1 MPLKIRNLH
10 RTKMR
15 AKQVQK
21 LNIIKLSRVK
31 QNYTEN
37 NIVQTA
43 FSFSFVKTN
52 NLEFVKTIC
61 LPLSR

>member
-43 FSFSFVKTN
+43 FSFVKTN

-61 LPLSR
+61 LPLSH

>member
-15 AKQVQK
+15 AKQLQK

-37 NIVQTA
+37 NIVQAA
-43 FSFSFVKTN
+43 FSFVETN

-61 LPLSR
+61 LSLSR

>member
-10 RTKMR
+10 RTKMG

-43 FSFSFVKTN
+43 FSFVKTN

-61 LPLSR
+61 LPLSH